1 LPGQSD
7 PRTKDD
13 AVSFGI
19 NVIDVYVYFDRTEKL
34 TLRPGEG
41 STIAD
46 LKKMLVQEGH
56 AHAPTDFALVDY
68 RPILDIADIEH
79 MASLPDN
86 EELVD
91 DGTYLFVMQ

>member
-1 LPGQSD
+1 MSVD
-7 PRTKDD
+7 
-13 AVSFGI
+13 I
-19 NVIDVYVYFDRTEKL
+19 NVIDVYVYFDRNERL

-46 LKKMLVQEGH
+46 LKEMLVQEGH
-56 AHAPTDFALVDY
+56 ALAPTDFALVDY
-68 RPILDIADIEH
+68 TPILDITDIGN
-79 MASLPDN
+79 MAALPDD

>member
-1 LPGQSD
+1 LRRQFD

-13 AVSFGI
+13 AVSVDI
-19 NVIDVYVYFDRTEKL
+19 NVNDVYVYFDRTEKL
-34 TLRPGEG
+34 TLRPGKG

-46 LKKMLVQEGH
+46 LKVMIVREGH
-56 AHAPTDFALVDY
+56 ALAPTDFALVDY
-68 RPILDIADIEH
+68 TPILDITDVGN
-79 MASLPDN
+79 MAPLPDD